1 MTNRKSSNLWNL
13 IGPGFITAALV
24 LGPGSLTVASKIGAN
39 YEFQLLWIVP
49 FCILFMAAFTV
60 VATRIGLASECSLLQ
75 LIREK
80 YGKAVCII
88 IGIGLF
94 AVAAS
99 FEAGNAIGAG
109 MVFSELSGTSP
120 TPWVLVFSILGI
132 ALLFFKNF
140 YKLLEKIMILM
151 VVVMLFSFVVTLIY
165 ARPDISAVI
174 QQFNFGI
181 PKDAQ
186 FLALALVASSFS
198 IAGAFYQSYLVQEKA
213 WTKDQSYLRE
223 REAMIG
229 ILILGIITS
238 TVLLV
243 AAAVLFPKGIKVN
256 SATDMGEI
264 LEPMF
269 GTYARFIFMMGLF
282 AASFSSLIGNATLG
296 GVLIADALN
305 IGQKMESKI
314 VRITIMSVIIIG
326 ASVAIAFGRL
336 PINLIITAQALTIIV
351 GPLIG
356 LMLTLIAFDKANKNE
371 IALGLGLKILL
382 WVGLVILLLL
392 ASANCYNIFL
402 K

>member
-1 MTNRKSSNLWNL
+1 MANKKANNLWNL

-49 FCILFMAAFTV
+49 FCVLFMAAFTIV
-60 VATRIGLASECSLLQ
+60 STRIGLASDRSLLQ

-80 YGKAVCII
+80 YGNVLCII

-109 MVFSELSGTSP
+109 MVFSELSGTTA

-151 VVVMLFSFVVTLIY
+151 VVVMLLSFVITLFY
-165 ARPDISAVI
+165 ARPDFSVI
-174 QQFNFGI
+174 LQQFTFSM
-181 PKDAQ
+181 PKGAQ
-186 FLALALVASSFS
+186 FLSLALVASSFS

-213 WTKDQSYLRE
+213 WTKDQSHLRE
-223 REAMIG
+223 REALVG

-243 AAAVLFPKGIKVN
+243 AASVLFPKGIQVN
-256 SATDMGEI
+256 SAAEMGEI

-269 GTYARFIFMMGLF
+269 GSYARIIFMMGLF

-296 GVLIADALN
+296 GVLISDAFN
-305 IGQKMESKI
+305 IGQKMESKS
-314 VRITIMSVIIIG
+314 VRLTIMSVIVIG
-326 ASVAIAFGRL
+326 AAVAIAFGRL

-356 LMLTLIAFDKANKNE
+356 FMLTLIAFDKAAKNE
-371 IALGLGLKILL
+371 ITLGFGLKILML
-382 WVGLVILLLL
+382 TGLVILVLL
-392 ASANCYNIFL
+392 ASANCYNIL

>member
-1 MTNRKSSNLWNL
+1 MAKKKANNLWNL

-49 FCILFMAAFTV
+49 FCVLFMAGFTV
-60 VATRIGLASECSLLQ
+60 VSTRIGLASDRSLLQ

-80 YGKAVCII
+80 YGKVLCII
-88 IGIGLF
+88 IGIGLY

-109 MVFSELSGTSP
+109 MVFSEWSGTTA

-140 YKLLEKIMILM
+140 YKLLEKLMILM
-151 VVVMLFSFVVTLIY
+151 VVVMLLSFVITLIY
-165 ARPDISAVI
+165 ARPDFSVLA
-174 QQFNFGI
+174 QQFNFSI
-181 PKDAQ
+181 PKGAH
-186 FLALALVASSFS
+186 FLSLALVASSFS

-213 WTKDQSYLRE
+213 WTKDQSHLRE
-223 REAMIG
+223 REALIG

-243 AAAVLFPKGIKVN
+243 AAAVLFPKGINVN
-256 SATDMGEI
+256 SATEMGEI
-264 LEPMF
+264 LEPLF
-269 GTYARFIFMMGLF
+269 GRYARIIFMMGLF

-296 GVLIADALN
+296 GVLISDAFN
-305 IGQKMESKI
+305 IGQKMESKS
-314 VRITIMSVIIIG
+314 VRLTIMSVIVIG

-356 LMLTLIAFDKANKNE
+356 LMLTLIAFDKAAKHE
-371 IALGLGLKILL
+371 ITLGLSLKIIL
-382 WVGLVILLLL
+382 WTGLAILLVL
-392 ASANCYNIFL
+392 ACANCYTIFI